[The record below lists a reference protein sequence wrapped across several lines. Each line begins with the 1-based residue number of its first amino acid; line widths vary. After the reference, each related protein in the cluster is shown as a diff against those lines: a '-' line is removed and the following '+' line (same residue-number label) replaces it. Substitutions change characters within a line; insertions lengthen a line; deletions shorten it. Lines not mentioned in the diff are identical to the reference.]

1 MKLLSIIIPAYNA
14 EPYIEHLMNRLK
26 PQITDEVEV
35 LVIDDGSSM
44 PYIAPYDWVTV
55 HRLEKNMGVSVARNT
70 GIELSR
76 GEYIAFVDA
85 DDLVSADYI
94 SKIMEKIKTE
104 QFDYC
109 YLSWKTI
116 GHDWSYEVKLKSID
130 DKFPPFNLCVWNRVY
145 KRTMIGTH
153 RFNVRKRVAEDAEFI
168 HDLKEAGKKKAFIP
182 EIIYEYRS
190 DTPNSITKRFRKGQI
205 KDARRVVY
213 HYPEVTKDMTW
224 LIKEAKE
231 LNKTAEVMIM
241 TNHNE
246 LPELEEFCMILKP
259 QPMRATELR
268 GEPLASIEIIKQP
281 IRTQVVLY
289 THWTDIIGG
298 IETFIYSWI
307 MRMKQHYDIIVLYDQ
322 MNENQIERLE
332 PHVQVLKNDPDLAIE
347 CDTLIMNRVL
357 DPIPKNI
364 TYRQSVQMINGMVVK
379 GYPMPKDRDKIVC
392 VSNAVK
398 ESWGKDA
405 EDSMVIHN
413 LTYVEEPKQ
422 EPLLLVSATRID
434 TPDKGENRMI
444 TLAKLLEKNGI
455 SFIWLAFTNRPLPAN
470 APKSMIRMEPTLD
483 ILKYIKKADYLVQL
497 SDAEGFC
504 YSIVESLSVGTPVI
518 VTPISVL
525 PEIGVKDGENGYVLP
540 FVIND
545 KVDVKKLLSI
555 PKFTYKFNNNP
566 NVTKWKKLIGNMK
579 PTHSY
584 RPPEKMRIRI
594 VKEYKSTALN
604 RNIKRGELLT
614 VNKDRANVIINA
626 GYAVKEE

>member
-94 SKIMEKIKTE
+94 SKVMEKIKTE

-116 GHDWSYEVKLKSID
+116 GHDWNYEVKLKSID

-168 HDLKEAGKKKAFIP
+168 HDLKETGKKKAFIP

-224 LIKEAKE
+224 LIKETKE

-259 QPMRATELR
+259 LHCRS
-268 GEPLASIEIIKQP
+268 SILSP
-281 IRTQVVLY
+281 
-289 THWTDIIGG
+289 
-298 IETFIYSWI
+298 
-307 MRMKQHYDIIVLYDQ
+307 
-322 MNENQIERLE
+322 
-332 PHVQVLKNDPDLAIE
+332 
-347 CDTLIMNRVL
+347 
-357 DPIPKNI
+357 
-364 TYRQSVQMINGMVVK
+364 
-379 GYPMPKDRDKIVC
+379 
-392 VSNAVK
+392 
-398 ESWGKDA
+398 
-405 EDSMVIHN
+405 
-413 LTYVEEPKQ
+413 
-422 EPLLLVSATRID
+422 
-434 TPDKGENRMI
+434 
-444 TLAKLLEKNGI
+444 
-455 SFIWLAFTNRPLPAN
+455 SFN
-470 APKSMIRMEPTLD
+470 S
-483 ILKYIKKADYLVQL
+483 
-497 SDAEGFC
+497 
-504 YSIVESLSVGTPVI
+504 SLSVIPA
-518 VTPISVL
+518 
-525 PEIGVKDGENGYVLP
+525 
-540 FVIND
+540 
-545 KVDVKKLLSI
+545 LLSLLPAYI
-555 PKFTYKFNNNP
+555 ADNPAHRSVTY
-566 NVTKWKKLIGNMK
+566 
-579 PTHSY
+579 
-584 RPPEKMRIRI
+584 
-594 VKEYKSTALN
+594 
-604 RNIKRGELLT
+604 
-614 VNKDRANVIINA
+614 DRSCHMFIHR
-626 GYAVKEE
+626 